1 MIQLENVVATSVL
14 SIQQHIMLRIQCCMM
29 LSQYY
34 LFNDGLVIVTK
45 RRKVMEHIL
54 EEIIAEGKQMC
65 LEVNAE
71 KTKIKRI
78 AKIKMTRKTIK
89 RAMNLKRLAV
99 TSILV

>member
-1 MIQLENVVATSVL
+1 M
-14 SIQQHIMLRIQCCMM
+14 
-29 LSQYY
+29 
-34 LFNDGLVIVTK
+34 FNDGLVTVTK